1 MDWINTLRDNLKR
14 RPIWMNLLLAF
25 CAYMA
30 FIYMPWDLFF
40 KPVAE
45 DQEVW
50 FGIMFTGWAAKATE
64 PLHWLIYGAGT
75 VGFWK
80 MKPWMHPWA
89 CIYVV
94 QIAIG
99 MFVWQLLDDRGQG
112 VVGGA
117 ISAVPFI
124 IQAIAHW
131 RSKSRFTGSPGM
143 G

>member
-117 ISAVPFI
+117 ISALPFI
-124 IQAIAHW
+124 ILAIALW